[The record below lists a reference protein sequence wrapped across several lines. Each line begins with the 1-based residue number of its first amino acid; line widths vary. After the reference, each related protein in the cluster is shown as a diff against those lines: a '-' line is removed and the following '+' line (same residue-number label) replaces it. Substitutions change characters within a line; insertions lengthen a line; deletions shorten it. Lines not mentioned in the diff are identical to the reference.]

1 MSRTAMNCLLAALC
15 VFLVAVPSARAVE
28 EITSEADLER
38 FLADQADHQLI
49 VVCTVPEGDKWND
62 EREMIEIA
70 EAFFTE
76 R

>member
-1 MSRTAMNCLLAALC
+1 MSRTVFAALLC
-15 VFLVAVPSARAVE
+15 VFLVVVPTARAVE
-28 EITSEADLER
+28 EITPESGLES
-38 FLADQADHQLI
+38 FLADEADHELI
-49 VVCTVPEGDKWND
+49 VVCTVPPGPKWDD

>member
-1 MSRTAMNCLLAALC
+1 MSRTMKYLLAALC
-15 VFLVAVPSARAVE
+15 VFLVAVPTARAVE
-28 EITSEADLER
+28 EITSEADLET
-38 FLADQADHQLI
+38 FLADEAGHQLI
-49 VVCTVPEGDKWND
+49 VVCTVPPGDKWND